1 MDFSDFSEFIGP
13 LIFALIAWLS
23 NYFGKKKKQDEK
35 QPVISD
41 NKQKNNDESSIEK
54 LFQST
59 FKEINEEVESET
71 SNDLKL
77 EKQFSEPETKNFVRE
92 EDSKPEISAVE
103 EPDDKKPQITKRQHN
118 RKVSLSSK
126 LKDKKSL
133 KEAIILKEILER
145 KY

>member
-92 EDSKPEISAVE
+92 EGSKPEISAVE
-103 EPDDKKPQITKRQHN
+103 EPEDKKPQITKRQHN

>member
-59 FKEINEEVESET
+59 FREINDEGESV
-71 SNDLKL
+71 K
-77 EKQFSEPETKNFVRE
+77 
-92 EDSKPEISAVE
+92 SKPIASFGSFWY
-103 EPDDKKPQITKRQHN
+103 I
-118 RKVSLSSK
+118 
-126 LKDKKSL
+126 
-133 KEAIILKEILER
+133 
-145 KY
+145 

>member
-59 FKEINEEVESET
+59 F
-71 SNDLKL
+71 
-77 EKQFSEPETKNFVRE
+77 RE
-92 EDSKPEISAVE
+92 NISKIF
-103 EPDDKKPQITKRQHN
+103 
-118 RKVSLSSK
+118 
-126 LKDKKSL
+126 
-133 KEAIILKEILER
+133 IICFCILRFFDRIMFFLGFECLLGDPILPFDMT
-145 KY
+145 

>member
-59 FKEINEEVESET
+59 FREINEEVESET

-77 EKQFSEPETKNFVRE
+77 EKKFSEPETKNFVRE

-103 EPDDKKPQITKRQHN
+103 EPEDKKPQITKRQLN

>member
-23 NYFGKKKKQDEK
+23 NYFGKKKKQDEN

-92 EDSKPEISAVE
+92 EDSKPEISAFE
-103 EPDDKKPQITKRQHN
+103 EPENKKPQITEKQQKS
-118 RKVSLSSK
+118 KVSISSK

>member
-92 EDSKPEISAVE
+92 EDSKPEISAFE

>member
-35 QPVISD
+35 QPVVSD
-41 NKQKNNDESSIEK
+41 NKQKNIDESSIEK
-54 LFQST
+54 LFEST
-59 FKEINEEVESET
+59 FKEINEDIET
-71 SNDLKL
+71 ERLNNLKP
-77 EKQFSEPETKNFVRE
+77 EKEFSEPETKTFVRD
-92 EDSKPEISAVE
+92 EDSKPEISTSE
-103 EPDDKKPQITKRQHN
+103 EPENKKPQITKKQHN
-118 RKVSLSSK
+118 SKVSISSK
-126 LKDKKSL
+126 LKDKRGL

>member
-41 NKQKNNDESSIEK
+41 NKLKNNDESSIEK

-59 FKEINEEVESET
+59 FREINEEVESET

-77 EKQFSEPETKNFVRE
+77 EKKFSEPETKNFVRE

-103 EPDDKKPQITKRQHN
+103 EPEDKKPQITKRQLN

>member
-59 FKEINEEVESET
+59 FREINEEVESES

-77 EKQFSEPETKNFVRE
+77 EKKFSEPETKNFVRE

-103 EPDDKKPQITKRQHN
+103 EPEDKKPQITKRQLN

>member
-41 NKQKNNDESSIEK
+41 NKQKTNDESSIEK

-59 FKEINEEVESET
+59 FREINEEVESET

-77 EKQFSEPETKNFVRE
+77 EKKFSEPETKNFVRE

-103 EPDDKKPQITKRQHN
+103 EPEDKKPQITKRQLN

>member
-23 NYFGKKKKQDEK
+23 NYFGKKKKQDEN
-35 QPVISD
+35 QPVVSD

-59 FKEINEEVESET
+59 FKEINEDIEIET

-77 EKQFSEPETKNFVRE
+77 EKEFSESETKTFVRE
-92 EDSKPEISAVE
+92 EVSKPEISAVE
-103 EPDDKKPQITKRQHN
+103 EPEDKKPQITEKQQKS
-118 RKVSLSSK
+118 KVSISSK

>member
-35 QPVISD
+35 QPIISD

-59 FKEINEEVESET
+59 FKEINEEVESKT
-71 SNDLKL
+71 SNDLKI
-77 EKQFSEPETKNFVRE
+77 EKELIEPETKKFVRE
-92 EDSKPEISAVE
+92 GDSKPEISPVE
-103 EPDDKKPQITKRQHN
+103 EPEDKKPQIRKKQHKS
-118 RKVSLSSK
+118 KVSLSSK

-145 KY
+145 RY

>member
-59 FKEINEEVESET
+59 FREINEEVELES

-77 EKQFSEPETKNFVRE
+77 EKKFSEPETKNFVRE

-103 EPDDKKPQITKRQHN
+103 EPEDKKPQITKRQLN

>member
-35 QPVISD
+35 QPVVSD
-41 NKQKNNDESSIEK
+41 NKQKNIDESSIEK
-54 LFQST
+54 LFEST
-59 FKEINEEVESET
+59 FKEINEDVETEA

-77 EKQFSEPETKNFVRE
+77 EKEFSEPETKTFVRE
-92 EDSKPEISAVE
+92 EDTKPEISISE
-103 EPDDKKPQITKRQHN
+103 ESDNKKPQITKKQHN
-118 RKVSLSSK
+118 SKVTISSK
-126 LKDKKSL
+126 LKDKRGL

>member
-59 FKEINEEVESET
+59 FREINEEVESET

-77 EKQFSEPETKNFVRE
+77 EKKFSEPETKNFVRE
-92 EDSKPEISAVE
+92 EDSKPEISAIE
-103 EPDDKKPQITKRQHN
+103 EPEDKKPQITKRQLN
-118 RKVSLSSK
+118 KKVSLSSK

>member
-59 FKEINEEVESET
+59 FREINEEVESET

-92 EDSKPEISAVE
+92 EDRKPEISAVE
-103 EPDDKKPQITKRQHN
+103 EPEDKKPQITKRQHN

>member
-59 FKEINEEVESET
+59 FREINEEVESET

-77 EKQFSEPETKNFVRE
+77 EKKFSEPETKNFVRE
-92 EDSKPEISAVE
+92 EDSKPEISAIE
-103 EPDDKKPQITKRQHN
+103 EPEDKKPQITKRQLN

>member
-59 FKEINEEVESET
+59 FREINEEVESET
-71 SNDLKL
+71 SNILKL
-77 EKQFSEPETKNFVRE
+77 EKKFSEPETKNFVRE

-103 EPDDKKPQITKRQHN
+103 EPEDKKPQITKRQLN
-118 RKVSLSSK
+118 RKVSLSRK

>member
-41 NKQKNNDESSIEK
+41 NKQKTNDESSIEK

-59 FKEINEEVESET
+59 FREINEEVELES

-77 EKQFSEPETKNFVRE
+77 EKKFSEPETKNFVRE

-103 EPDDKKPQITKRQHN
+103 EPEDKKPQITKRQLN

>member
-103 EPDDKKPQITKRQHN
+103 EPEDKKPQITKRQHN

>member
-92 EDSKPEISAVE
+92 EDSKPEISAFE
-103 EPDDKKPQITKRQHN
+103 EPENKKPQITEKQQKS
-118 RKVSLSSK
+118 KVSISSK

>member
-23 NYFGKKKKQDEK
+23 NYFSKKKKQDEN
-35 QPVISD
+35 QPVVSD

-59 FKEINEEVESET
+59 FKEINEDIEIES

-77 EKQFSEPETKNFVRE
+77 EKEFSESETKTFVRE
-92 EDSKPEISAVE
+92 EVSKPEISAVE
-103 EPDDKKPQITKRQHN
+103 EPEDKKPQIRENKQ
-118 RKVSLSSK
+118 KSSVSISSK

>member
-103 EPDDKKPQITKRQHN
+103 EPEDKKPQITKRQLN